1 MDLIK
6 IDNIIEKVKQYDENI
21 KVLPVEMSDIVFEQN
36 MKIHCFYCGRYNNN
50 WKCPPRIPDIDYK
63 AMMHEFKN
71 AAFIYKDFAIN
82 EKNKDTIRNDSTN
95 HIHKCL
101 LTIEKFLYENNLSN
115 ALSFIGGSCKLCKNG
130 CGKEKCNNPY
140 LARIP
145 LEATGI
151 NVVKTFEKKGISVIF
166 PVVTEMKRIGVILW
180 N

>member
-1 MDLIK
+1 MASIA
-6 IDNIIEKVKQYDENI
+6 IDDIIRKVKEFDENI
-21 KVLPVEMSDIVFEQN
+21 NVLPVEFDDLIFELSV
-36 MKIHCFYCGRYNNN
+36 KINCFYCGRYNNN

-63 AMMHEFKN
+63 TMMHEFKN
-71 AAFIYKDFAIN
+71 AVFVYKVFSIN

-95 HIHKCL
+95 QIHKGL
-101 LTIEKFLYENNLSN
+101 LNLEKYLYDNNLSN
-115 ALSFIGGSCKLCKNG
+115 YLSFIGGSCKLCKTG

-151 NVVKTFEKKGISVIF
+151 NIVKTFEKKGISITF
-166 PVVTEMKRIGVILW
+166 PVVTEMKRIGIILW